1 MKDLQTIENFFNE
14 KTQQNGYS
22 IKSLDWG
29 SKRTQQIRFHIF
41 SEIASL
47 ENKSVLDVGCGFG
60 DFFDFLTTTLGLNIE
75 YTGVDISSKVVA
87 QAKERNPQLNII
99 KLDIL
104 SQEVQ
109 KHDYVFGSGIHNIKV
124 EKNDELLQK
133 MLEKMFALC
142 NYGVATNMINKT
154 YESSL
159 AEHIYGYEL
168 QKVMDMTKKL
178 TPFSVVRQDY
188 LPNDFTL
195 YLYKHDW
202 ATRSNYEEK

>member
-1 MKDLQTIENFFNE
+1 MDDLQIIENFFNE
-14 KTQQNGYS
+14 KTEQNGYS

-41 SEIASL
+41 TEIASL

-60 DFFDFLTTTLGLNIE
+60 DFFDFLNTTLGLNIR
-75 YTGVDISSKVVA
+75 YTGVDISSKIVA
-87 QAKERNPQLNII
+87 QAKERNPELHIL

-104 SQEVQ
+104 SEEIE

-124 EKNDELLQK
+124 EKNNEL
-133 MLEKMFALC
+133 LEKMLSRMFELC
-142 NYGVATNMINKT
+142 NCGVATNMINKT
-154 YESSL
+154 YENSL
-159 AEHIYGYEL
+159 AEHIFGYEL
-168 QKVMDMTKKL
+168 STVMGMCKKL
-178 TPFSVVRQDY
+178 TPYSVVRQDY

>member
-1 MKDLQTIENFFNE
+1 MDDLQRIENFFNE
-14 KTQQNGYS
+14 KTQLNGYS

-29 SKRTQQIRFHIF
+29 SRRTQQIRFHIF

-47 ENKSVLDVGCGFG
+47 ENKSILDVGCGFG
-60 DFFDFLTTTLGLNIE
+60 DFFDFLNINLGLNVR
-75 YTGVDISSKVVA
+75 YTGVDISSKIVA
-87 QAKERNPQLNII
+87 QAKERNPNLNIV

-104 SQEVQ
+104 SEEIE

-124 EKNDELLQK
+124 EKNDELLER
-133 MLEKMFALC
+133 MLNKMFELC

-154 YESSL
+154 YENSL

-168 QKVMDMTKKL
+168 SKVMEMCKKL